1 MKPRSERY
9 ELVEP
14 RDLLEPGQATRFYVA
29 TFGGEF
35 FAHASEWHNTLEEC
49 LEAVK
54 QNPPPAASLPL
65 QIMSITYHHLGSVDA
80 HRRRPAHRRTWA
92 NGTRRRKRSR
102 GIPGSA
108 ISGIRGRSALA
119 IASAR

>member
-1 MKPRSERY
+1 MTKSRGRVR
-9 ELVEP
+9 LVEP
-14 RDLLEPGQATRFYVA
+14 RDVLEPGQATRFYVA

-35 FAHASEWHNTLEEC
+35 FAHATEWTNSIEEC

-65 QIMSITYHHLGSVDA
+65 QIMSVTFHHLGSVDA
-80 HRRRPAHRRTWA
+80 QMRRLSHRQTWA

-108 ISGIRGRSALA
+108 IRGVAVRSTLA